1 MKTSLFAAAVSVL
14 FSISGQAGME
24 DVQKKGDGNYES
36 HCRRYSHF
44 QD

>member
-24 DVQKKGDGNYES
+24 DVQKKGDGMINS
-36 HCRRYSHF
+36 
-44 QD
+44 